1 MVTTKRLGR
10 GLSALIPDI
19 SPERDNNNNVKAGSI
34 HEIEISR
41 IAANPFQPR
50 TDFDPQALQE
60 LKQSI
65 AENGLVTPVTVR
77 PHKGSYQLIAGERRF
92 RAVQEL
98 GYERIPAYVLEVRDD
113 RQMMEMALI
122 ENVQRE
128 NLNPIEEALGYQ
140 RLIEECTLTQE
151 VVAQKVGKDRVTIA
165 NSLRLLKLPDSVQE
179 SLRKSELSAGHARAL
194 LGLPDR
200 AQQIE
205 LWKTILKNSLSVR
218 QVEKLVQ
225 RASKPKSAAKKKVSP
240 TAPYA
245 VREAEDKL
253 RRIFGT
259 QVKINLQGKG
269 GKIEVEFYSDND
281 LERLLE
287 LMQKI

>member
-140 RLIEECTLTQE
+140 RLIEECALTQE

-165 NSLRLLKLPDSVQE
+165 NALRLLKLPDSVQE

-200 AQQIE
+200 AQQID

>member
-19 SPERDNNNNVKAGSI
+19 SPERDNNNNAKAGSI

-165 NSLRLLKLPDSVQE
+165 NALRLLKLPDSVQE

>member
-19 SPERDNNNNVKAGSI
+19 SPERDNNNNAKAGSI

-140 RLIEECTLTQE
+140 RLIDECALTQE

-165 NSLRLLKLPDSVQE
+165 NSLRLLKLPDAVQE

-200 AQQIE
+200 TQQID

>member
-10 GLSALIPDI
+10 GLSALIPEV
-19 SPERDNNNNVKAGSI
+19 SAAHDNNNHVQAGSI

-50 TDFDPQALQE
+50 TDFAPQALQE

-65 AENGLVTPVTVR
+65 SENGLVTPVTVR
-77 PHKGSYQLIAGERRF
+77 PHNGAYQLIAGERRF

-98 GYERIPAYVLEVRDD
+98 GYERIPAYVREVHDD

-140 RLIEECTLTQE
+140 RLIDECSLTQE

-165 NSLRLLKLPDSVQE
+165 NSLRLLKLPEAVQE

-200 AQQIE
+200 AHQVD
-205 LWKTILKNSLSVR
+205 LWKTILKNGLSVR

-259 QVKINLQGKG
+259 QVKILLQGKG
-269 GKIEVEFYSDND
+269 GKIELEFYSDND

>member
-19 SPERDNNNNVKAGSI
+19 SPERDNNNNAKAGSI

-140 RLIEECTLTQE
+140 RLIEECALTQE

-165 NSLRLLKLPDSVQE
+165 NALRLLKLPDSVQE

-200 AQQIE
+200 AQQID

>member
-10 GLSALIPDI
+10 GLSALIPDL
-19 SPERDNNNNVKAGSI
+19 STERAENNNAKAGSI
-34 HEIEISR
+34 HEIEVSR
-41 IAANPFQPR
+41 IVANPFQPR
-50 TDFDPQALQE
+50 TDFAPQALAE

-65 AENGLVTPVTVR
+65 SENGLVTPVTVR
-77 PHKGSYQLIAGERRF
+77 PYNNGYQLIAGERRF

-98 GYERIPAYVLEVRDD
+98 GYERIPAYVLEVQDD

-140 RLIEECTLTQE
+140 RLIDECSLTQE

-165 NSLRLLKLPDSVQE
+165 NSLRLLKLPEKVQE

-194 LGLPDR
+194 LGLPER
-200 AQQIE
+200 TQQVE
-205 LWKTILKNSLSVR
+205 LWKAILKNGLSVR

-225 RASKPKSAAKKKVSP
+225 RAAKPKNAAKKKVSP

-259 QVKINLQGKG
+259 QVRILLQGKG
-269 GKIEVEFYSDND
+269 GKIELEFYSDND

>member
-19 SPERDNNNNVKAGSI
+19 SPERDNNNNTKAGSI

-140 RLIEECTLTQE
+140 RLIDECALTQE

-165 NSLRLLKLPDSVQE
+165 NSLRLLKLPDAVQE

-200 AQQIE
+200 AQQID